1 MIRDRGPLH
10 NLGNGV
16 TSRDVPLNEGETE
29 GISQDSGAVSK
40 ALGGHP
46 VMRFFAHAGT
56 TMLVAGVG
64 SAMLRKG
71 GLKLAQ
77 KIQES
82 GQTSLIKDMIDVRR
96 HLDNLQGVKRAIN
109 GVNDPYEKLV
119 FESGDELTTGY
130 LGSRHGT
137 FENFGYSFSKNE
149 LDQAGRGLTSE
160 PAAIWGLKE
169 DLQQRMIRVGRRM
182 PYELPALWGAQR
194 MVTDP
199 LFGKDDNR
207 KKINWY
213 NPADVVSDFV
223 KTSVTTMATM
233 ILPFEGG
240 GAALNA
246 SKSSMNT
253 FKYSMASI
261 SDLSPIKQKAAKGF
275 VNLTEVL
282 GEVGHDMA
290 TAGNAFLK
298 KSAQSSGAFNAATTA
313 MGANEQPRFVDALH
327 KARKGA
333 RAAYEASRGAR
344 DPGMKRATNYAKAL
358 AFGVKSSDG
367 EIGPGIIDTIPAFRG
382 LNAGIRAGTQQFRV
396 YGKAYDAL
404 QNSIEHSRALS
415 SSSPRSADVVSAMQ
429 KIQAQYSSRLSKMAN
444 QISIW
449 GAGGPG
455 DSSFTRSEF
464 YLGQQQTEYKKLL
477 SQRLSSKGLDP
488 KETDNFVNQLK
499 VISPGAKTHPTNMIS
514 IGKMKIHGDEESYFD
529 ILLERLKGV
538 KGGKDYET
546 ALANVAGAGKTS
558 DQFLKEVIEET
569 NTYFTS
575 KEFQHGVK
583 LKIKN
588 QWTSMSRNDLVD
600 RASSILK
607 PEKAVYQDFV
617 GPLNSAKKQFLQRK
631 TAQVLGI
638 PLKDLEGRMVS
649 EDIVRNGLANRGFD
663 PNDFTNLKSFLI
675 RNKKITSGIF
685 EGNFNLFGMKPLLI
699 SEAIDKGKFAH
710 LPGREQSIIKNLAG
724 RMAIDDPV
732 SKSIGFNK
740 LEGVYQTRSGQT
752 LDFSSIKTTFKNVAN
767 FFASD
772 LHIPIIKLNPADLF
786 GRRSFAEMAQK
797 GPLQYSPGST
807 VQPFGDLPGSRADFH
822 IWHATKGT
830 KGKITSYST
839 NEFSGET
846 FGETLRGTYRPL
858 PTRSTEMLTKH
869 ARFAAGMP
877 GTPAYDIDGQSGSK
891 FLDFV
896 LGNSDRSRRF
906 KNAMDIDADQP
917 NSLFGLLSRFRNRS
931 QDINNPQVVS
941 RLLKGEEVMLKE
953 GGARKPYR
961 LDKVGE
967 RYNLVDSTGKISNT
981 YSESEILKGTDI
993 FRKRTFG
1000 YGYTDKIMQELETIA
1015 PETFTRAGLGKVS
1028 EVRTAQQAR
1037 DLVARLEEM
1046 KPLLSAQAREKG
1058 IDSRFLEESYSR
1070 IRNIVKD
1077 SDLAAA
1083 AQSSSKSSTI
1093 TTRLDELKNEIFRY
1107 VSQTNAVLGQGGST
1121 TESMFVNIQNVLTN
1135 LKKSIPASQYAEAQA
1150 AALSTLFNIS
1160 AYRTFNQ
1167 SISSEQNARNAV
1179 EALLSLTTS
1188 RSSGGAAA
1196 RSLFDPFTR
1205 GTESLIASNLRRPF
1219 NALSPLGR
1227 RKFGTAAFKPSEFS
1241 IDPLGSGQSIT
1252 FVPTFGTVFDK
1263 NPFGAI
1269 KSALGV
1275 GTYKNPQDYSTAGTA
1290 VSQGVERL
1298 NRYFGTLG
1306 MQLDTSRFNG
1316 PLDLYMRGM
1325 VGKRVLPI
1333 FAAGTT
1339 AMTVDRTIGGYT
1351 QPKDNDGERV
1361 YSPFFTTK
1369 AARGVVEA
1377 RSILSGITPGGP
1389 SYEDKKEQLTEG
1401 LVPIRQGRFWPL
1413 GNTPFAG
1420 GKVQYYRPSWYRKLQ
1435 GGAMFT
1441 SDTYGSPMEK
1451 FLYYN
1456 DISPLRPID
1465 PYRFERKHFED
1476 RPYPVTGEYFSGPF
1490 GPAVPLLNATLGRI
1504 LKPQVLMHEQ
1514 ELTQG
1519 LQNYV
1524 QAGQAGAYNATPYLA
1539 SSGGGIGGGGGVGG
1553 GIGPGPGMISA
1564 SNASYGSAGGTP
1576 LYTAGRLTK
1585 GTIAGLNQP
1594 LMQMAYGPTKQRGIM
1609 PAQIVPTGSPLSPGA
1624 LQMQMGNLGYT
1635 TQEMAGIYGFG
1646 FSSLREKFG
1655 FGQGDYQ
1662 PNRATLQSASKAYGV
1677 TRAFW
1682 DLNLGGAGDL
1692 PLPTQ
1697 GALGNLE
1704 FSEIVRRFIPK
1715 ERSGV
1720 DYLNPIKNTM
1730 GEQYPFLPGAE
1741 YFTDFTRGDP
1751 FTRIAEGELR
1761 LPGKGY
1767 ERFNTLN
1774 SDETGRYGLVDQ
1786 LSILADVAPYSNQFK
1801 KLNASID
1808 SKNLSPDQKIK
1819 VQEIRN
1825 RVEQTTKK
1833 YNFSRYEYKDKTASE
1848 LGISDRRYKFERTKE
1863 YLAHRDTIFNTK
1875 FWQDRTAQEDWERR
1889 NVYGSTFPQW
1899 QRPFESF
1906 IKPMAYKATQRDPL
1920 SASATLLAVGTAF
1933 GRTARGKAFG
1943 GFVGASTGLLA
1954 STYDN
1959 AREAITGERFIP
1971 KVRKKELAL
1980 EEYTD
1985 MLNYVKYSRL
1995 ASMAQQSGSGFE
2007 ANQYRQAAKR
2017 TMYGADIYGAP
2028 VETLSLAIPKRKRE
2042 HFAEMIN
2049 APESERK
2056 AILSTSGRLERRI
2069 YQAAWGMPV
2078 EDKPDLA
2085 EYFSRH
2091 ELPDL
2096 NWEGWHPNTN
2106 LDHVKV
2112 KIGQNMGLEMS
2123 QMGYYPQQIKE
2134 ANLANPAFPQF
2145 NRQEN
2150 KDDILGKL
2158 RKLLSGSGVSG
2169 TITPVANTFGSSSI
2183 DISAGVR

>member
-10 NLGNGV
+10 SIGNGV
-16 TSRDVPLNEGETE
+16 TSRDIPLNEGETE
-29 GISQDSGAVSK
+29 GVSQDSGAVAR
-40 ALGGHP
+40 ALNGHP

-64 SAMLRKG
+64 AAMLRKG
-71 GLKLAQ
+71 GLRLAKKLE
-77 KIQES
+77 ES
-82 GQTSLIKDMIDVRR
+82 GNTSLIKDMIDVRR
-96 HLDNLQGVKRAIN
+96 HLDNLQGVKRAID

-119 FESGDELTTGY
+119 YEIGDELTTGY
-130 LGSRHGT
+130 LGSKHSVY
-137 FENFGYSFSKNE
+137 ENYGYSFTKAE
-149 LDQAGRGLTSE
+149 LNQAGRGLTSE

-169 DLQQRMIRVGRRM
+169 DIQQRLVRVGRRM

-199 LFGKDDNR
+199 LFGKDGER
-207 KKINWY
+207 KKVNWY
-213 NPADVVSDFV
+213 NPVDVVSDFV

-240 GAALNA
+240 GAAVNA
-246 SKSSMNT
+246 SKSSLNT
-253 FKYSMASI
+253 FKYSMSSI

-275 VNLTEVL
+275 VDLTEIL

-298 KSAQSSGAFNAATTA
+298 KTAQSSGAFNAATTA
-313 MGANEQPRFVDALH
+313 MGANEQPRILDALH

-333 RAAYEASRGAR
+333 RAAYEASAASR
-344 DPGMKRATNYAKAL
+344 DPYMRRATEYAKNL
-358 AFGVKSSDG
+358 AFGVKSQEG
-367 EIGPGIIDTIPAFRG
+367 EFGPGLVDTIPALRG
-382 LNAGIRAGTQQFRV
+382 LNAGIRAGVQQFRV
-396 YGKAYDAL
+396 YGEAYDAL
-404 QNSIEHSRALS
+404 QNSIQQARILS
-415 SSSPRSADVVSAMQ
+415 SSSPRSADVMSAMQ
-429 KIQAQYSSRLSKMAN
+429 KIQAQYSSRLSKLAN
-444 QISIW
+444 QISIF

-455 DSSFTRSEF
+455 DSSFTRSDF

-477 SQRLSSKGLDP
+477 AQRLSAKGLDQ
-488 KETDNFVNQLK
+488 KDSYDLVSQMR
-499 VISPGAKTHPTNMIS
+499 VVMPGGQTHPTNMIS
-514 IGKMKIHGDEESYFD
+514 IGKMKIHADEDNYFD
-529 ILLERLKGV
+529 ILLDRLKNV

-546 ALANVAGAGKTS
+546 ALANIAGPGKSS
-558 DQFLKEVIEET
+558 DEFLKEIVEET

-588 QWTSMSRNDLVD
+588 QWNSLYRGDLVD
-600 RASSILK
+600 TASSILK
-607 PEKAVYQDFV
+607 PQKAVYQDFV

-638 PLKDLEGRMVS
+638 PLKDLDGRMVS

-663 PNDFTNLKSFLI
+663 PNDFTNLRSFLI

-710 LPGREQSIIKNLAG
+710 LPAREQSIIRNLAG
-724 RMAIDDPV
+724 RMAVDDPV
-732 SKSIGFNK
+732 SKSLGFNK
-740 LEGVYQTRSGQT
+740 LEGVYQTKSGQT
-752 LDFSSIKTTFKNVAN
+752 LDFSSIKTSFRNVAN

-786 GRRSFAEMAQK
+786 GYRSFSEIARK
-797 GPLQYSPGST
+797 GPLQYSPGMT
-807 VQPFGDLPGSRADFH
+807 VQPFGDLNSTRADFH

-830 KGKITSYST
+830 KGKVTSYST
-839 NEFSGET
+839 NELSGET
-846 FGETLRGTYRPL
+846 FGKTLRGTYRPL
-858 PTRSTEMLTKH
+858 PTRSSEMLTKH
-869 ARFAAGMP
+869 ARLAAGLS
-877 GTPAYDIDGQSGSK
+877 GTPAYDIEGKSGSR

-896 LGNSDRSRRF
+896 LGNSERARGF
-906 KNAMDIDADQP
+906 KNAMDIEADQP
-917 NSLFGLLSRFRNRS
+917 NSLFGLLSRFRKRS
-931 QDINNPQVVS
+931 YDINNPNVMA
-941 RLLKGEEVMLKE
+941 RLIKGEEVVINE
-953 GGARKPYR
+953 GGVKKTFT
-961 LDKVGE
+961 LNKVGE
-967 RYNLVDSTGKISNT
+967 KYNLVDSNGTISST
-981 YSESEILKGTDI
+981 FSESEILKGQDI

-1000 YGYTDKIMQELETIA
+1000 YGFTDKIMRELEETA
-1015 PETFTRAGLGKVS
+1015 PEIFTRSGLARVS
-1028 EVRTAQQAR
+1028 EVRTPQQAR
-1037 DLVARLEEM
+1037 DLAAQLESI
-1046 KPLLSAQAREKG
+1046 KPILSATARERG
-1058 IDSRFLEESYSR
+1058 IDPRFLEESYSR
-1070 IRNIVKD
+1070 IRNIVRE
-1077 SDLAAA
+1077 SDLLAAS
-1083 AQSSSKSSTI
+1083 QSSSKSSTI

-1107 VSQTNAVLGQGGST
+1107 ISQANSVIGQGGSN

-1135 LKKSIPASQYAEAQA
+1135 LKKSLPASKYAEAQA

-1160 AYRTFNQ
+1160 AYTTYNQ
-1167 SISSEQNARNAV
+1167 SLSSEQNARAAV
-1179 EALLSLTTS
+1179 DALLRIV
-1188 RSSGGAAA
+1188 RSDTAGGSAAKQM
-1196 RSLFDPFTR
+1196 LEPFTR
-1205 GTESLIASNLRRPF
+1205 GTESLVNTGVRRPF
-1219 NALSPLGR
+1219 NAALPFLR
-1227 RKFGTAAFKPSEFS
+1227 RKFGVASFKPSEYS
-1241 IDPLGSGQSIT
+1241 IDPLGSGQGIT
-1252 FVPTFGTVFDK
+1252 FAPTFGTVFDK
-1263 NPFGAI
+1263 SPFGAI
-1269 KSALGV
+1269 KSALGIN
-1275 GTYKNPQDYSTAGTA
+1275 TYNSPENYSTASTA

-1306 MQLDTSRFNG
+1306 MQLDATKFNG

-1333 FAAGTT
+1333 FAAGT
-1339 AMTVDRTIGGYT
+1339 AAFTVDRTIGGYT
-1351 QPKDNDGERV
+1351 QPKDQYGERV
-1361 YSPFFTTK
+1361 YSPYFTTK
-1369 AARGVVEA
+1369 AAAGVVEA
-1377 RSILSGITPGGP
+1377 RSILSGITPGGS

-1435 GGAMFT
+1435 AGAMFT

-1456 DISPLRPID
+1456 DISPLRPFD
-1465 PYRFERKHFED
+1465 PYRFEKKHYYD
-1476 RPYPVTGEYFSGPF
+1476 RPYPVTGEYFTGPF
-1490 GPAVPLLNATLGRI
+1490 GPAVPLLNATFGRL

-1514 ELTQG
+1514 ELNQG

-1524 QAGQAGAYNATPYLA
+1524 QAGDFGAYNATPYISSSINIGSGKGVSGLA
-1539 SSGGGIGGGGGVGG
+1539 VSGV
-1553 GIGPGPGMISA
+1553 A
-1564 SNASYGSAGGTP
+1564 KTNAGYQAAGSTP
-1576 LYTAGRLTK
+1576 LYTAGKLTQ
-1585 GTIAGLNQP
+1585 GTIAGLNEP

-1609 PAQIVPTGSPLSPGA
+1609 PAQIVPTGQPLSPGSIR
-1624 LQMQMGNLGYT
+1624 MQAGTFGYT

-1655 FGQGDYQ
+1655 FGQGDFQ
-1662 PNRATLQSASKAYGV
+1662 PNKTTLQSASKAYGV

-1682 DLNLGGAGDL
+1682 DLNLGGAGDI
-1692 PLPTQ
+1692 PLPAQ

-1720 DYLNPIKNTM
+1720 DYLNPIQNTM
-1730 GEQYPFLPGAE
+1730 GQQYPFLPGAE

-1751 FTRIAEGELR
+1751 FTKVAEGELR
-1761 LPGKGY
+1761 LPGRGY
-1767 ERFNTLN
+1767 ERLNVLN

-1786 LSILADVAPYSNQFK
+1786 LSILADVAPYSTEFK
-1801 KLNASID
+1801 KLNSSID
-1808 SKNLSPDQKIK
+1808 SKNLSPDQRIK
-1819 VQEIRN
+1819 VQEIRD
-1825 RVEQTTKK
+1825 RVAQTTKK
-1833 YNFSRYEYKDKTASE
+1833 YSFSRYQYKDKTASE
-1848 LGISDRRYKFERTKE
+1848 LGISDRRYQFERTKE

-1875 FWQDRTAQEDWERR
+1875 FWQNRTAQEDWERR

-1906 IKPMAYKATQRDPL
+1906 IKPMVQKATQRDPITAAG
-1920 SASATLLAVGTAF
+1920 SLLAIGTAF
-1933 GRTARGKAFG
+1933 GRTPKGKAFG
-1943 GFVGASTGLLA
+1943 GFVGAATGLTA
-1954 STYDN
+1954 STFEN
-1959 AREAITGERFIP
+1959 VREKITGERFIP
-1971 KVRKKELAL
+1971 KTRKKELAL
-1980 EEYTD
+1980 EEYVD
-1985 MLNYVKYSRL
+1985 ILNYVKYSRL
-1995 ASMAQQSGSGFE
+1995 SSMAQQSGASFE

-2028 VETLSLAIPKRKRE
+2028 IETLSLAIPKRKRE

-2069 YQAAWGMPV
+2069 YEAAWGMPV

-2085 EYFSRH
+2085 EYFTRH

-2112 KIGQNMGLEMS
+2112 KIGQSMGLEMS

-2134 ANLANPAFPQF
+2134 ANLANPSFPEF
-2145 NRQEN
+2145 RKQEN
-2150 KDDILGKL
+2150 KEDTLNKL
-2158 RKLLSGSGVSG
+2158 RRLLKGSGVSG
-2169 TITPVANTFGSSSI
+2169 TITPVANTFGSNSI

>member
-10 NLGNGV
+10 NIGNGV
-16 TSRDVPLNEGETE
+16 TSRDIPLNEGETE
-29 GISQDSGAVSK
+29 GISQDSGAVAR
-40 ALGGHP
+40 ALNGHP

-64 SAMLRKG
+64 AAMLRKG
-71 GLKLAQ
+71 GLKLTQ
-77 KIQES
+77 KLQES
-82 GQTSLIKDMIDVRR
+82 GNTSLIKDMIDVRK
-96 HLDNLQGVKRAIN
+96 HLDNLQGVKRAID

-119 FESGDELTTGY
+119 FEIDDELTTGY
-130 LGSRHGT
+130 LGSKHSVY
-137 FENFGYSFSKNE
+137 ENYGYSFTKGE

-169 DLQQRMIRVGRRM
+169 DIQQRIIRVGRRM

-199 LFGKDDNR
+199 LFGKDGEK

-223 KTSVTTMATM
+223 KTSVSTMATM
-233 ILPFEGG
+233 ILPFEAG

-246 SKSSMNT
+246 SKSSLNT
-253 FKYSMASI
+253 FKYSMTSI
-261 SDLSPIKQKAAKGF
+261 ADLSPIKQKAAKGF
-275 VNLTEVL
+275 LDLNELL
-282 GEVGHDMA
+282 GEVGHDLA

-298 KSAQSSGAFNAATTA
+298 KTAQSSGALNAATTA
-313 MGANEQPRFVDALH
+313 MGANEQPRILDALH

-333 RAAYEASRGAR
+333 RAAYEASRDSR
-344 DPGMKRATNYAKAL
+344 DPGMKRATSYAKAL
-358 AFGVKSSDG
+358 AFGVKGLDG
-367 EIGPGIIDTIPAFRG
+367 EIGPGLIDTIPALRG
-382 LNAGIRAGTQQFRV
+382 LNAGVRAGAQQFRV
-396 YGKAYDAL
+396 YGEAYDAL
-404 QNSIEHSRALS
+404 QNSIQQARVLS
-415 SSSPRSADVVSAMQ
+415 SSTPRSADIISAMQ
-429 KIQAQYSSRLSKMAN
+429 KIQAQYSSRLSKFAN
-444 QISIW
+444 QISVL
-449 GAGGPG
+449 GAGGP
-455 DSSFTRSEF
+455 DDAAFTRSDF
-464 YLGQQQTEYKKLL
+464 YLGQQQKEYKELL
-477 SQRLSSKGLDP
+477 QKRLVSRGLDE
-488 KETDNFVNQLK
+488 KETKDLVSQMR
-499 VISPGAKTHPTNMIS
+499 VVMPGAQTHPTNMIS
-514 IGKMKIHGDEESYFD
+514 IGKMKIHADEDEYFD
-529 ILLERLKGV
+529 VLLQRLKNV

-546 ALANVAGAGKTS
+546 TLANLAGPGKTS
-558 DQFLKEVIEET
+558 DEFLKEVIEET

-588 QWTSMSRNDLVD
+588 QWNSFYRNDLSD
-600 RASSILK
+600 IGSSILK

-638 PLKDLEGRMVS
+638 PLKDTEGRMVS
-649 EDIVRNGLANRGFD
+649 EDIIRNGLSNRGFD

-699 SEAIDKGKFAH
+699 SEAIDRGKFAH
-710 LPGREQSIIKNLAG
+710 LPGREQQIIKNLAG
-724 RMAIDDPV
+724 RMAVDDPV

-740 LEGVYQTRSGQT
+740 LEGVYQSKSGQI
-752 LDFSSIKTTFKNVAN
+752 LDFSSIKTSFKNVAN
-767 FFASD
+767 FLASD

-786 GRRSFAEMAQK
+786 GYRSFAEIAQK
-797 GPLQYSPGST
+797 GPIQYSPGFT
-807 VQPFGDLPGSRADFH
+807 VQPFGEVGRTRADFH

-830 KGKITSYST
+830 KGKVTSYST
-839 NEFSGET
+839 NEFSGQT
-846 FGETLRGTYRPL
+846 YGTTLSGTYRPL
-858 PTRSTEMLTKH
+858 PTRSSEMLTKH
-869 ARFAAGMP
+869 ARFASGLSGESAF
-877 GTPAYDIDGQSGSK
+877 DIDGKSGSR

-896 LGNSDRSRRF
+896 LGNSNRARGF
-906 KNAMDIDADQP
+906 KNAMDIEADQP
-917 NSLFGLLSRFRNRS
+917 NSLFGLLSRFRKRS
-931 QDINNPQVVS
+931 YDINNPSVISKLLSGEQVLINESGVKKAVT
-941 RLLKGEEVMLKE
+941 LN
-953 GGARKPYR
+953 
-961 LDKVGE
+961 KVGDK
-967 RYNLVDSTGKISNT
+967 YNLVDADGAISGVFN
-981 YSESEILKGTDI
+981 ESEILKSSDI

-1000 YGYTDKIMQELETIA
+1000 YGFTDKTMRELEEAA
-1015 PETFTRAGLGKVS
+1015 PEIFTRTGLTRVS
-1028 EVRTAQQAR
+1028 EIRTPQQAR
-1037 DLVARLEEM
+1037 EAAAQLESM
-1046 KPLLSAQAREKG
+1046 KPVLSAKAREAG
-1058 IDSRFLEESYSR
+1058 IDTRFLEESYSR
-1070 IRNIVKD
+1070 IRNIVRE
-1077 SDLAAA
+1077 SDLLAAS
-1083 AQSSSKSSTI
+1083 QSSSKSSTI

-1107 VSQTNAVLGQGGST
+1107 VSQANAVIGQGGSS
-1121 TESMFVNIQNVLTN
+1121 TESMFINIQNVLTN
-1135 LKKSIPASQYAEAQA
+1135 LKKSLPASKYAEAQA

-1160 AYRTFNQ
+1160 AYTTYNQ
-1167 SISSEQNARNAV
+1167 ALSSEQNARAALD
-1179 EALLSLTTS
+1179 ALLSLTRSTS
-1188 RSSGGAAA
+1188 AGGTAA
-1196 RSLFDPFTR
+1196 RSFLEPFTR
-1205 GTESLIASNLRRPF
+1205 GTESLINTGVKRPF
-1219 NALSPLGR
+1219 NAFLPSLR
-1227 RKFGTAAFKPSEFS
+1227 RKFGTASFKPSEYS
-1241 IDPLGSGQSIT
+1241 VDPLGSGQGIT

-1269 KSALGV
+1269 KSALGI
-1275 GTYKNPQDYSTAGTA
+1275 GTYKNPQDYSTASTA

-1306 MQLDTSRFNG
+1306 MQLDVSKFNG

-1339 AMTVDRTIGGYT
+1339 AFTIDRTIGGYT
-1351 QPKDNDGERV
+1351 QPKDQNGERV

-1369 AARGVVEA
+1369 AAAGVVEA

-1389 SYEDKKEQLTEG
+1389 SYEDKKDQLTEG

-1413 GNTPFAG
+1413 GNTPFKG

-1435 GGAMFT
+1435 AGAMFT

-1456 DISPLRPID
+1456 DISPLRPFD
-1465 PYRFERKHFED
+1465 PYRFENKHYYD
-1476 RPYPVTGEYFSGPF
+1476 RPYPVTGEYFTGPF
-1490 GPAVPLLNATLGRI
+1490 GPAVPLLNATLGKI
-1504 LKPQVLMHEQ
+1504 LKPQVLMHQQ
-1514 ELTQG
+1514 ELNQG

-1524 QAGQAGAYNATPYLA
+1524 PAGEFGAYNATPYLSA
-1539 SSGGGIGGGGGVGG
+1539 PGGAGVGG
-1553 GIGPGPGMISA
+1553 GRGVSGLAVSGVA
-1564 SNASYGSAGGTP
+1564 RTNQQYQSAGSTP
-1576 LYTAGRLTK
+1576 LYTAGNATRQ
-1585 GTIAGLNQP
+1585 TIAGLNQP

-1609 PAQIVPTGSPLSPGA
+1609 PAQMVPTGAPLSPGSIR
-1624 LQMQMGNLGYT
+1624 MQAGSLGYT

-1655 FGQGDYQ
+1655 FGQSDFQ
-1662 PNRATLQSASKAYGV
+1662 PDRATLQSASKAYGV

-1682 DLNLGGAGDL
+1682 DLNLGGAGDI
-1692 PLPTQ
+1692 PLPAQ

-1720 DYLNPIKNTM
+1720 DYLNPIQNTM
-1730 GEQYPFLPGAE
+1730 GQQYPFLPGAE

-1751 FTRIAEGELR
+1751 FTKVAEGELR

-1767 ERFNTLN
+1767 ERLNVLN
-1774 SDETGRYGLVDQ
+1774 SDATGRYGLVDQ

-1801 KLNASID
+1801 KLNNSID
-1808 SKNLSPDQKIK
+1808 SKNLSPDQRIK
-1819 VQEIRN
+1819 VQEIRE
-1825 RVEQTTKK
+1825 RVAQTTKK
-1833 YNFSRYEYKDKTASE
+1833 YEFSRYEYKDKTAAE

-1875 FWQDRTAQEDWERR
+1875 FWQNRTAQEDWERR

-1906 IKPMAYKATQRDPL
+1906 IKPMVQKATQRDPITAAG
-1920 SASATLLAVGTAF
+1920 SLLAIGTAF
-1933 GRTARGKAFG
+1933 GRTPKGKAFG
-1943 GFVGASTGLLA
+1943 GFVGAATGLVA
-1954 STYDN
+1954 STFEN
-1959 AREAITGERFIP
+1959 ARERLTGERFIP
-1971 KVRKKELAL
+1971 KTRKKELAL

-1985 MLNYVKYSRL
+1985 ILNYVKYSRL
-1995 ASMAQQSGSGFE
+1995 SSMAQQSGNAFE

-2042 HFAEMIN
+2042 HFLEMIN

-2069 YQAAWGMPV
+2069 YEAAWGMPV

-2112 KIGQNMGLEMS
+2112 KIGQSMGLEMS

-2134 ANLANPAFPQF
+2134 ANLANPSFPEF
-2145 NRQEN
+2145 RKKEN
-2150 KDDILGKL
+2150 KEDTLNKL
-2158 RKLLSGSGVSG
+2158 RNLLRGSGVSG

-2183 DISAGVR
+2183 DIFAGVR